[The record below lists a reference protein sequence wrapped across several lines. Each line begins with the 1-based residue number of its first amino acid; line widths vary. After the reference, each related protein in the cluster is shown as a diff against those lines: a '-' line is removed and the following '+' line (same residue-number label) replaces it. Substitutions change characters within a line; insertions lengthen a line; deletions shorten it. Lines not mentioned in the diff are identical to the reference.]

1 MSLIRDWYNAIAGN
15 NQLAMLLILLV
26 AGTAFVVL
34 TARTL
39 APFYAA
45 VTIAYV
51 LQVAS
56 DRLQRRGM
64 TRRVATT
71 SVFGIFIAALLALL
85 GLVPLLGRQI
95 AQFVGQLPQLMAR
108 VQEIIDT
115 LPEKYPT
122 LITAAQAASLM
133 DEARHEALSFS
144 QTLAGYLG
152 GTVLGVVTILIYLV
166 IVPIMVFFLLK
177 DKDPI
182 VAWFA
187 SMLPEHHELS
197 AAVWKDVHQQLQ
209 NFVGG
214 KVIQMLIVAVV
225 SFAVFKLID
234 LNYAPLLG
242 VIIGVAVL
250 IPYVGAAFATV
261 PVAVVAVLQW
271 GLTMDAGIA
280 VGAYAIIHALDGN
293 VLVPLLFSEAVSIHP
308 VAIIVA
314 ILFFGGIWGVW
325 GVFFAIPLAVLV
337 KAVITAWPARARAP
351 TPTSTLAQ

>member
-15 NQLAMLLILLV
+15 NQLAMLLILLA
-26 AGTAFVVL
+26 AGTVFVVL
-34 TARTL
+34 TAHML

-56 DRLQRRGM
+56 DRLQRRGVK
-64 TRRVATT
+64 RSVALTI
-71 SVFGIFIAALLALL
+71 VFGIFVAGLLALC

-95 AQFVGQLPQLMAR
+95 AQFVSQVPQLMAR
-108 VQEIIDT
+108 AQDIIDA
-115 LPEKYPT
+115 LPEQYPT
-122 LITAAQAASLM
+122 LITPEQAGGLM
-133 DEARHEALSFS
+133 AEARHTALTFS

-152 GTVLGVVTILIYLV
+152 GTLIGIVTVLVYLV

-177 DKDPI
+177 DKDII

-187 SMLPEHHELS
+187 SLLPEHHELS

-225 SFAVFKLID
+225 SFTVFKLIH
-234 LNYAPLLG
+234 LNYAPLLA

-271 GLTMDAGIA
+271 GLTLDAGVAIA
-280 VGAYAIIHALDGN
+280 TYGVIHALDGN

-314 ILFFGGIWGVW
+314 ILFFGGIWGLW

-337 KAVITAWPARARAP
+337 KAVITAWPTR
-351 TPTSTLAQ
+351 TPNIIQVP

>member
-15 NQLAMLLILLV
+15 NQLAMLLILLA

-34 TARTL
+34 TARML

-56 DRLQRRGM
+56 DRLQRRGV
-64 TRRVATT
+64 TRRVALTI
-71 SVFGIFIAALLALL
+71 VFGIFIAGLLALF

-95 AQFVGQLPQLMAR
+95 AQFVGQVPQLMAR
-108 VQEIIDT
+108 AQEIIDT
-115 LPEKYPT
+115 LPEQYPT
-122 LITAAQAASLM
+122 LITPEQAGGLM
-133 DEARHEALSFS
+133 AEARHTALTFS

-152 GTVLGVVTILIYLV
+152 GTLLGIVTVLVYLV

-177 DKDPI
+177 DKDRI

-197 AAVWKDVHQQLQ
+197 SAVWKDVHQQLQ

-225 SFAVFKLID
+225 SFAVFKLLH
-234 LNYAPLLG
+234 LNYAPLLA

-250 IPYVGAAFATV
+250 IPYVGAAFATI

-271 GLTMDAGIA
+271 GLNIDAAIA
-280 VGAYAIIHALDGN
+280 IGAYGIIHALDGN

-314 ILFFGGIWGVW
+314 ILFFGGIWGLW

-337 KAVITAWPARARAP
+337 KAVITAWPTRASNVIA
-351 TPTSTLAQ
+351 L

>member
-1 MSLIRDWYNAIAGN
+1 MTLIRGWYNAIAGN
-15 NQLAMLLILLV
+15 NQLAMLLFLLI

-34 TARTL
+34 TASML

-56 DRLQRRGM
+56 DGLRRRGLS
-64 TRRVATT
+64 RRIAFAV
-71 SVFGIFIAALLALL
+71 VFGIFLAALLAIV

-95 AQFVGQLPQLMAR
+95 AQFAAQVPQFVAR
-108 VQEIIDT
+108 GQEIIGG

-122 LITAAQAASLM
+122 LITPDQAANLVA
-133 DEARHEALSFS
+133 EGRREALVFS
-144 QTLAGYLG
+144 QKAAGYLG
-152 GTVLGVVTILIYLV
+152 GTVVGLVTVLVYLV

-177 DKDPI
+177 DKDRI
-182 VAWFA
+182 VAWLA
-187 SMLPEHHELS
+187 TLLPDHHELS
-197 AAVWKDVHQQLQ
+197 SAVWKDVHHQLQ

-225 SFAVFKLID
+225 SFIVFKVIH
-234 LNYAPLLG
+234 LNYAPLLA
-242 VIIGVAVL
+242 VIIGIAVL

-271 GLTMDAGIA
+271 GLNVDSGIA
-280 VGAYAIIHALDGN
+280 VGAYAVIHALDGN

-314 ILFFGGIWGVW
+314 ILFFGGVWGLW

-337 KAVITAWPARARAP
+337 KAVITAWPTR
-351 TPTSTLAQ
+351 SSVNLKL